1 MKMNRPLPPHL
12 TVYKPQLTSTFPVSH
27 RISGAFLAT
36 MVLFSI
42 FSFKIG
48 DLSPTFYHFY
58 QYLFLLTFYLNWVII
73 SLVNFTLLALCYHM
87 SNGVRHL
94 LWDSGLFLELSKA
107 YTSGIIMLFCAAF
120 SALLNIIRQHWS
132 NGQIPYRIRQR
143 KRKCSGITISTGRNG
158 QIPH

>member
-1 MKMNRPLPPHL
+1 MRINRPLSPHL
-12 TVYKPQLTSTFPVSH
+12 TIYKPQLTPTFSIFH

-42 FSFKIG
+42 FYFKIG
-48 DLSPTFYHFY
+48 DPSLTFYHSY
-58 QYLFLLTFYLNWVII
+58 QYFFLLTFYLNWVIT

-94 LWDSGLFLELSKA
+94 LWDSGLFLELSQV

-120 SALLNIIRQHWS
+120 SALLSLIRQL
-132 NGQIPYRIRQR
+132 I
-143 KRKCSGITISTGRNG
+143 C
-158 QIPH
+158 

>member
-1 MKMNRPLPPHL
+1 MKINRPLSPHL
-12 TVYKPQLTSTFPVSH
+12 TIYKPQLTSTFSIFH

-94 LWDSGLFLELSKA
+94 LWDLGLSLELSKV

-132 NGQIPYRIRQR
+132 NGQIPY
-143 KRKCSGITISTGRNG
+143 
-158 QIPH
+158 